1 MACERHKP
9 CAHHHDDEH
18 HNHHH
23 ALPVCGEHGCDVVQ
37 EASVS
42 ALPQAF
48 SGEAE
53 VWKIPNM
60 DCPVEEKEIRKAVE
74 GISGI
79 RSLSFQLASRLLT
92 IDATEEAREKVKA
105 AIGKAGY
112 FPSSIQPV
120 QGNKTHEHAPLNSY
134 RKLGAALAIALGVE
148 IIEIMAPENRFFP
161 FLTLGLAVLAIWL
174 AGVQVYLNGIR
185 ALLHGRLNINALMA
199 VAVTG
204 SCLIGQWAEAAMV
217 MVLYVI
223 AELIEAH
230 SVDRARHAVS
240 RLLGLTPKTVEQ
252 RLADG
257 RWEEKSVCD
266 MVPGQI
272 IRVRPG
278 ERIPLDGKVVSG
290 SSAVNQMAITGES
303 IPVTCGTGDTVYA
316 GSINESGVLELEVT
330 ALPQDTMLARII
342 AMVEEAQEVRAPIQR
357 FVDRFAAVYTP
368 AVFAIAVAVAILM
381 PLWGGWAWVDA
392 LYRALVILVIAC
404 PCALVIATPLTVVS
418 GLTAAAKAGILVK
431 GGVYLEEARKLN
443 AVAFDKTGTITEG
456 KPSVVAVEI
465 IGKES
470 DRERILRCAAALA
483 SCSRHPVSQAVFDKV
498 SGQVLPGCAKE
509 YRELPG
515 QGIEAEVDGAR
526 LRLGN
531 IRWIQEIVSGTPEAD
546 AFLAKHEAAGHTV
559 TVMASDTGILALFA
573 VADRIRSHSR
583 TAMEELLLQGITPV
597 MLTGDNIQTAQFVAQ
612 QAGIAYF
619 RGNLLPGD
627 KLEEMAALKKIYGQV
642 AMAGD
647 GINDAPALAAADMG
661 IAMGGAGTDIA
672 METADVVIM
681 NDDLRRVVDLVCL
694 SRRTFGLL
702 RQNIGFALGIK
713 LVFFAMAL
721 AGQASMW
728 MAVFADVGATLLVVA
743 NGLRLLRWKS
753 RFALS

>member
-1 MACERHKP
+1 M
-9 CAHHHDDEH
+9 
-18 HNHHH
+18 
-23 ALPVCGEHGCDVVQ
+23 Q
-37 EASVS
+37 EQVVS
-42 ALPQAF
+42 ASSLTFSEQA
-48 SGEAE
+48 EIWE
-53 VWKIPNM
+53 IPNM
-60 DCPVEEKEIRKAVE
+60 DCPVEEKEIRKALE

-92 IDATEEAREKVKA
+92 IDATEEAREKAKA

-112 FPSSIQPV
+112 VPSSIRPAQD
-120 QGNKTHEHAPLNSY
+120 GKTNEQVSWCSY
-134 RKLGAALAIALGVE
+134 RKLGIALAIALGIE
-148 IIEIMAPENRFFP
+148 IIEVMAPGNRFFS
-161 FLTLGLAVLAIWL
+161 FLTLALAVLAIWL
-174 AGVQVYLNGIR
+174 AGVQVYVNGVR

-217 MVLYVI
+217 MVLYAI

-240 RLLGLTPKTVEQ
+240 QLLGLTPKTAEQ

-257 RWEEKSVCD
+257 SWEERSVHD
-266 MVPGQI
+266 IVPGQV

-278 ERIPLDGKVVSG
+278 ERIPLDGTVVSG
-290 SSAVNQMAITGES
+290 FSAVNQMAITGES

-330 ALPQDTMLARII
+330 ALPQDTVLARIV
-342 AMVEEAQEVRAPIQR
+342 AMVEGAQEVRAPIQR

-368 AVFAIAVAVAILM
+368 AVFAVAVAVALLM
-381 PLWGGWAWVDA
+381 PLLGGRAWIDA
-392 LYRALVILVIAC
+392 IYRALVILVIAC

-418 GLTAAAKAGILVK
+418 GLAAAAKAGILVK
-431 GGVYLEEARKLN
+431 GGVYLEEARRLK
-443 AVAFDKTGTITEG
+443 AVAFDKTGTVTEG
-456 KPSVVAVEI
+456 KPSVVAVEVM
-465 IGKES
+465 GKEE
-470 DRERILRCAAALA
+470 DRDRILHLAAMLA
-483 SCSRHPVSQAVFDKV
+483 SCSRHPVSQAVFEAV
-498 SGQVLPGCAKE
+498 SGKALPGE
-509 YRELPG
+509 VRQYRELPG
-515 QGIEAEVDGAR
+515 KGVEAEVEGIMM
-526 LRLGN
+526 RLGN
-531 IRWIQEIVSGTPEAD
+531 IRWIRETVSGTPEAD
-546 AFLAKHEAAGHTV
+546 AFLSQHETSGHTV

-573 VADRIRSHSR
+573 VADKIRAYSR
-583 TAMEELLLQGITPV
+583 AAMEELMLQGITPV
-597 MLTGDNIQTAQFVAQ
+597 MLTGDNTQTAQSVAE
-612 QAGIAYF
+612 QAGITYF

-627 KLEEMAALKKIYGQV
+627 KLEEVAALKKTYGQV
-642 AMAGD
+642 AMVGD

-681 NDDLRRVVDLVCL
+681 NDDLRRVTDLVCL
-694 SRRTFGLL
+694 SRRTFVLL
-702 RQNIGFALGIK
+702 KQNIGFALGIK

-753 RFALS
+753 RFTL